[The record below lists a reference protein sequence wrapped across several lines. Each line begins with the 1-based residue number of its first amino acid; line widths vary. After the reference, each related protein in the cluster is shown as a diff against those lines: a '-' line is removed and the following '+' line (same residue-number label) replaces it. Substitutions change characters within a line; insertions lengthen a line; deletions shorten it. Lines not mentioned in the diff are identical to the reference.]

1 MRKNQNESTFLKIHK
16 KPKPPQNSQPRI
28 PDIAKVSP
36 KILI

>member
-1 MRKNQNESTFLKIHK
+1 MRKSQNESTFLKIHK
-16 KPKPPQNSQPRI
+16 KPKLSKNSQSRI